1 MTNSWY
7 GKCESTQNEPLPAA
21 LAIADDTHR
30 TLLAVHLEMRW
41 HHSFHFMLWGRP
53 HLAQR
58 ADGYF
63 DAVREP
69 AREFT
74 KQRQGYHGVRWVR
87 CVLDS

>member
-1 MTNSWY
+1 MGSVRAHTTNLF
-7 GKCESTQNEPLPAA
+7 PF
-21 LAIADDTHR
+21 R
-30 TLLAVHLEMRW
+30 LLTAQTACCCVSVHLEMRW

-58 ADGYF
+58 ADRYF

-74 KQRQGYHGVRWVR
+74 KQRQGYSGVRWVR
-87 CVLDS
+87 LLVWPSRS